1 MMTCDEAKVLLHG
14 LIDGELDMASARGVE
29 AHVAGCEQC
38 ATELRQFREMRH
50 AMTGTSLRLAAPAAL
65 RSRIEAAIS
74 VPVARAS
81 QPSRRFLLRGFA
93 FGTALSAAAAASVVL
108 FVTRSGED
116 ERLLGDV
123 VSAHRRSLQAEHLA
137 DVRSTD
143 QQVVRPW
150 FSGKLAV
157 APPVIDLAA
166 QGFTLV
172 GGRLD
177 TIDGKPVAA
186 IVYRRGV
193 HVINL
198 FVGASANAGHTA
210 ALGEAVQGFN
220 TQRWSD
226 QGFRFIAISDMGADE
241 LRDFHIQFETG
252 LRAGA

>member
-1 MMTCDEAKVLLHG
+1 MTCDEVSVLLHG
-14 LIDGELDMASARGVE
+14 LIDGELDTASARDVE
-29 AHVAGCEQC
+29 AHVAGCQHC
-38 ATELRQFREMRH
+38 ATELRQFREIRH
-50 AMTGTSLRLAAPAAL
+50 GMAGADLRFAAPAAL
-65 RSRIEAAIS
+65 RSRIEAAIP

-81 QPSRRFLLRGFA
+81 QPSRRFLLQGFA
-93 FGTALSAAAAASVVL
+93 FGTALSAAAAAGVVF

-150 FSGKLAV
+150 FGGKLAV
-157 APPVIDLAA
+157 SPPVIDLAA

-177 TIDGKPVAA
+177 TIEGKPVAA
-186 IVYRRGV
+186 IVYRRGDRI
-193 HVINL
+193 INL
-198 FVGASANAGHTA
+198 FVGTAADSGHTA
-210 ALGEAVQGFN
+210 GVGEAVQGFN

-226 QGFRFIAISDMGADE
+226 RGFRFIAISDMGADE
-241 LRDFHIQFETG
+241 LRDFHTKFETG

>member
-14 LIDGELDMASARGVE
+14 LIDGELDMASARAVE
-29 AHVAGCEQC
+29 AHVGVCQHC

-50 AMTGTSLRLAAPAAL
+50 AMSGADLGFAAPAAL
-65 RSRIEAAIS
+65 RSRVEAAIS

-81 QPSRRFLLRGFA
+81 QPSRRFLLQGFA
-93 FGTALSAAAAASVVL
+93 FGTALSAAAAASVVF
-108 FVTRSGED
+108 FVARSDQD

-123 VSAHRRSLQAEHLA
+123 VSAHQRSLRAEHLT
-137 DVRSTD
+137 DVRSAD

-157 APPVIDLAA
+157 VPPVIDLAA

-177 TIDGKPVAA
+177 TIDGKSVAA

-193 HVINL
+193 HIINL
-198 FVGASANAGHTA
+198 FVAAAASSGHTA
-210 ALGEAVQGFN
+210 ARGEVVQGFN

-226 QGFRFIAISDMGADE
+226 QGLRFIAISDMGDDE
-241 LRDFHIQFETG
+241 LRDFHIKFETG